1 MHFNAYP
8 VTSGMGL
15 RESINAMLSHV
26 AYNGR
31 DFGYLPS
38 IAHESNFI
46 ALQDTWGDLLVSDG
60 DYLTLA
66 PVVTDSSALAVLVDD
81 LLSLCNDYPTYD
93 DEVYHKVELQ
103 RTIDEIDDVRDDDTV
118 PCSECIAYQLYDIGA
133 YIEQSEYGAYINERD
148 FTFAVALA
156 ECDH

>member
-8 VTSGMGL
+8 VTPDMGL
-15 RESINAMLSHV
+15 RESINAMLAHV

-31 DFGYLPS
+31 QFGYLPG
-38 IAHESNFI
+38 IVHESNFI

-66 PVVTDSSALAVLVDD
+66 PVITDSSFLAGLTDD
-81 LLSLCNDYPTYD
+81 LVGLCNDYPVYD
-93 DEVYHKVELQ
+93 EELYHEIEYQ
-103 RTIDEIDDVRDDDTV
+103 RTLDEIEDMRDDDTV
-118 PCSECIAYQLYDIGA
+118 PCSECIAYQLSDIGA
-133 YIEQSEYGAYINERD
+133 YIEQSEYGVYINERD
-148 FTFAVALA
+148 FAFAVAIA